1 MSKKLILGFISIFIV
16 TLFLLHIQNYFSNSK
31 EIYKKKL
38 ESETQK
44 FQNFPSFKY
53 KRFGSKWINKSVDE
67 NISTN
72 DIKTLKIVTF
82 NVMKSL
88 YFFKER
94 INQIIKH
101 LAKDADVICLQ
112 EVTPTLVEY
121 LQTLFVVQNKFEM
134 SHIQGDSLDPFGLVI
149 MSKIPIEKL
158 TILKFPT
165 KMNRNALI
173 GHFKMNNEKVFY

>member
-1 MSKKLILGFISIFIV
+1 MSKKLVVGFILIFV
-16 TLFLLHIQNYFSNSK
+16 TTLFLLHIQNYFSNSK
-31 EIYKKKL
+31 EIYEKSSK
-38 ESETQK
+38 TTV
-44 FQNFPSFKY
+44 QNFTSFKY
-53 KRFGSKWINKSVDE
+53 KRFGSKWINKLVDE
-67 NISTN
+67 NVSTN
-72 DIKTLKIVTF
+72 LKKLNIVTY

-121 LQTLFVVQNKFEM
+121 LQTLYVVQNKFEM
-134 SHIQGDSLDPFGLVI
+134 SHIQGDSLDPFGVVVL
-149 MSKIPIEKL
+149 SKIPIEKL

-165 KMNRNALI
+165 KMNRNCLI
-173 GHFKMNNEKVFY
+173 SHFKINNEKVFS